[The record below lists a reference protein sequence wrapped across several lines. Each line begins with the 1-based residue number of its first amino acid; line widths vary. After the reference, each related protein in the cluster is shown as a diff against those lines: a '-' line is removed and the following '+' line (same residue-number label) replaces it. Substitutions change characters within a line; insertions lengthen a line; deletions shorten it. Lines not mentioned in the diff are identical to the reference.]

1 MGRVAGFK
9 EALFFFKGKGLCI
22 VSEFTCSVT
31 CKWAT
36 EAGRQQH
43 HQPASEETKVNTLKE
58 IALKYDISCKRGP
71 APPVKWEKKSYYPHC
86 GGQIACKPHSPFWM
100 VTMSANLE
108 AAGRPDPISKHK
120 HFCLG
125 FGWGLCT
132 ALPTPTSPH
141 PLLIG
146 WDHQNLEDTDVT
158 DSFPR
163 EHIHAHLLPPT
174 RLFIYPQGL
183 HLILVRK

>member
-1 MGRVAGFK
+1 MSDRSWQTATPSACLRGDQSKHPQRDCT
-9 EALFFFKGKGLCI
+9 EIWYQLQERT
-22 VSEFTCSVT
+22 VSS
-31 CKWAT
+31 
-36 EAGRQQH
+36 GQMR
-43 HQPASEETKVNTLKE
+43 
-58 IALKYDISCKRGP
+58 
-71 APPVKWEKKSYYPHC
+71 KKSYYPHC